1 VDDYRL
7 QSEVVAKIPH
17 FQAPYAIVK
26 ARADRGSPMY
36 SDPKSQG
43 IVKLTPSDCYRFI
56 FPEGK
61 FDLSRVSYY
70 FEHEMTGTVPDEVYD
85 DLFWRVTEWQERW
98 RVRAKRPFMR
108 YRKACSS
115 IVIEDG
121 RWDPVREWHYRDGS
135 AELYEHCAD
144 ARTPRDIFS
153 RFGNQPWV
161 KIALDE
167 FVDNYLMLF
176 LDGRY
181 LSLALPANPNF
192 ELDAGSPAI
201 SPDAQRERVGAD
213 ASELVNIV

>member
-1 VDDYRL
+1 
-7 QSEVVAKIPH
+7 
-17 FQAPYAIVK
+17 
-26 ARADRGSPMY
+26 
-36 SDPKSQG
+36 
-43 IVKLTPSDCYRFI
+43 
-56 FPEGK
+56 
-61 FDLSRVSYY
+61 
-70 FEHEMTGTVPDEVYD
+70 
-85 DLFWRVTEWQERW
+85 
-98 RVRAKRPFMR
+98 MR

-135 AELYEHCAD
+135 AELYEYCAD

-153 RFGNQPWV
+153 RFGNQPWL

-192 ELDAGSPAI
+192 ELEAGSPAV
-201 SPDAQRERVGAD
+201 SPDAQRESVRAD
-213 ASELVNIV
+213 GSELVNIV